1 MKEYVNCSSCGA
13 QFPAKLVRCPYCGT
27 AYEPAAEEEYM
38 GKLEDVR
45 TELDQH
51 KTDADKST
59 VKSVFRAVFIFIA
72 VVVVILLL
80 GIGANVLPEL
90 GSRARQREKKEEFLQ
105 KYTESTQMQE
115 QEKTE

>member
-1 MKEYVNCSSCGA
+1 MKEYVNCTSCGA
-13 QFPAKLVRCPYCGT
+13 QFPAKMIRCPYCGT

-51 KTDADKST
+51 KKDADKST
-59 VKSVFRAVFIFIA
+59 GKSLLRVILIFAI
-72 VVVVILLL
+72 VVAVILLL
-80 GIGANVLPEL
+80 GIGFYLLPEL

-105 KYTESTQMQE
+105 KYSVSTQE
-115 QEKTE
+115 SVKTE